1 MLCMHVN
8 FAMNQRGAV
17 LFMSKPKF
25 IRNPGGPTLGVDQIP
40 VLEVDGLYFK
50 DMERTGTLLPYED
63 WRLPA
68 KERAK
73 DLAKRLTVEEI
84 AGLMMYSAHQVVPSP
99 SEGPFS
105 NTYHGK
111 SYEESGAKPWEMTDA
126 QRKFLSDDH
135 VRYVL
140 LMGVQNGEVAARW
153 NNEIQAFCEA
163 LPHAIPVNISS
174 DPRHSASQASAEFKS
189 EAADTSKWPDG
200 MAMAATFDPELCESF
215 GRVAAEEYRALGIAT
230 ALGPQVD
237 LGTEPRWMRVEDT
250 YGVCPELVTDMAR
263 AYCDGLQ
270 TDPDA
275 ADAANGW
282 GNKSVSAMVKHWPGG
297 GPCEAGRDAHYP
309 FGKFAVYP
317 GQNLDKHLK
326 PFLEGAFALSGPTG
340 KAAAVMPYYTVS
352 WGVDPSGA
360 NVGNSYSRYIIN
372 DMLREK
378 YGYDGV
384 VCTDWGITQDPEE
397 KIDSFGSRCYGC
409 ENLKEAERHLRI
421 LENGVDQ
428 FGGNNDVIPIL
439 EAYKLGCEKYGE
451 KAMRSRFER
460 SAARLLQN
468 SFRCGLFENPYL
480 DPEESVRILGCR
492 EFSDAGFAAQL
503 KSIVML
509 KNNGVLPV
517 RGRKKVYI
525 PGRTIRERKNFFRGI
540 TEAQNLPGAD
550 RATVEEFF
558 EWADTPQEADLALCF
573 IESPISDGYCE
584 ETGYRPV
591 TLQYRPYTADKAREV
606 SIAGGDFRED
616 FTNRSYLGKSNTAAN
631 ESDLDIVLDTRAA
644 MPGKPVIVIV
654 RMHNPCVLAEFE
666 PAADAVL
673 VDFGVQERAV
683 LHIVCGKAQPSG
695 LLPVQLPADMD
706 TVERHAED
714 TPFDYIPYTD
724 SQGNVYDFGF
734 GMDWSG
740 VIHDARNEKYHK

>member
-1 MLCMHVN
+1 
-8 FAMNQRGAV
+8 
-17 LFMSKPKF
+17 
-25 IRNPGGPTLGVDQIP
+25 
-40 VLEVDGLYFK
+40 
-50 DMERTGTLLPYED
+50 
-63 WRLPA
+63 
-68 KERAK
+68 
-73 DLAKRLTVEEI
+73 
-84 AGLMMYSAHQVVPSP
+84 
-99 SEGPFS
+99 
-105 NTYHGK
+105 
-111 SYEESGAKPWEMTDA
+111 
-126 QRKFLSDDH
+126 
-135 VRYVL
+135 
-140 LMGVQNGEVAARW
+140 
-153 NNEIQAFCEA
+153 
-163 LPHAIPVNISS
+163 
-174 DPRHSASQASAEFKS
+174 
-189 EAADTSKWPDG
+189 
-200 MAMAATFDPELCESF
+200 
-215 GRVAAEEYRALGIAT
+215 
-230 ALGPQVD
+230 
-237 LGTEPRWMRVEDT
+237 
-250 YGVCPELVTDMAR
+250 
-263 AYCDGLQ
+263 
-270 TDPDA
+270 
-275 ADAANGW
+275 
-282 GNKSVSAMVKHWPGG
+282 MVKHWPGG

-326 PFLEGAFALSGPTG
+326 PFLEGAFTLNGPTG
-340 KAAAVMPYYTVS
+340 KAVAVMPYYTVS
-352 WGVDPSGA
+352 WGLDPSGA
-360 NVGNSYSRYIIN
+360 NVGNSYSSYIIN

-384 VCTDWGITQDPEE
+384 ICTDWGITQDPAE
-397 KIDSFGSRCYGC
+397 KIDSFGSRCYGF
-409 ENLKEAERHLRI
+409 ENLNEAERHLCI

-428 FGGNNDVIPIL
+428 FGGNNDIIPIL
-439 EAYKLGCEKYGE
+439 EAYQLGCEKYGE

-468 SFRCGLFENPYL
+468 SFQCGLFENPYL
-480 DPEESVRILGCR
+480 DPEESVQILGCR

-503 KSIVML
+503 KSVVML

-517 RGRKKVYI
+517 RDRKKVYI

-573 IESPISDGYCE
+573 IESPISDGYRE

-631 ESDLDIVLDTRAA
+631 ENDLDIVLDTRAA
-644 MPGKPVIVIV
+644 MPDKPVIVVI

-666 PAADAVL
+666 SAADAVL

-695 LLPVQLPADMD
+695 LLPVQLPADMG
-706 TVERHAED
+706 TVEQHAED